1 MAVVV
6 PLNQLSGDTGD
17 TSIFDRLRA
26 VVRDDLG
33 RVDAV
38 ITEQMRS
45 PVALIP
51 DLVGH
56 IVAAGGKR
64 VRPTLTLATAQLFGY
79 EGDRHVGLAACVEFI
94 HTATLLH
101 DDVVDDSTKR
111 RGLDAANAIW
121 GNAASV
127 LVGDF
132 LFSRAFQLMVE
143 DGCPKALRILST
155 AAAVIA
161 EGEVRQLVTTRNI
174 EITETVYLDVIK
186 AKTARLFAAACQVGA
201 LVAECTPS
209 EEQALESYGLNLG
222 IAYQLVDDVL
232 DYTAQSGDLG
242 KNPGDDFR
250 EGKIS
255 LPVLLAYRRG
265 NAVERDFWRR
275 TLVRLEQRPGDF
287 DQAVELL
294 KRRDA
299 LVDGLDRARHYAAIS
314 EDALAFLPQSD
325 IRDLMIR
332 LARFCPERTH

>member
-6 PLNQLSGDTGD
+6 PLNRPSKDKN
-17 TSIFDRLRA
+17 IVERLKM

-38 ITEQMRS
+38 IKEQMRS
-45 PVALIP
+45 SVALIP

-64 VRPTLTLATAQLFGY
+64 LRPTLTLATARLFGY
-79 EGDRHVGLAACVEFI
+79 EGDRHIHLAACVEFI

-143 DGCPKALRILST
+143 DGCPQALDILST

-161 EGEVRQLVTTRNI
+161 EGEVRQLVTTSDV
-174 EITETVYLDVIK
+174 EITETIYMDVIK
-186 AKTARLFAAACQVGA
+186 AKTARLFAAACQIGA
-201 LVAECTPS
+201 LVAERPAS

-265 NAVERDFWRR
+265 DDAERGFWRR
-275 TLVRLEQRPGDF
+275 TLVRLDQQPGDF
-287 DQAVELL
+287 EQAVDLL
-294 KRRDA
+294 KRHHA
-299 LVDGLDRARHYAAIS
+299 LADGLERARHYAAIS
-314 EDALAFLPQSD
+314 EDALAFLPQND
-325 IRDLMIR
+325 MRDLMIT